1 MYILDIG
8 DIHYLYLCRGIHQVK
23 MFSQFANNGCH
34 AKMCLDVNAE
44 MAVFNNVQH
53 LLSPF
58 QMLLERTFG
67 VTRLHEVD
75 ENLTELPE
83 LDNPE
88 SERLRTFVNWLNSTK
103 PYQAPI
109 KVIRYELFILSAKA
123 RVGQARVAGISL
135 PHF

>member
-1 MYILDIG
+1 MLKG
-8 DIHYLYLCRGIHQVK
+8 VWMLMRKWQ
-23 MFSQFANNGCH
+23 FSTNIC
-34 AKMCLDVNAE
+34 CP
-44 MAVFNNVQH
+44 
-53 LLSPF
+53 PF

-103 PYQAPI
+103 PYQAAI
-109 KVIRYELFILSAKA
+109 KVIRY
-123 RVGQARVAGISL
+123 
-135 PHF
+135 

>member
-1 MYILDIG
+1 
-8 DIHYLYLCRGIHQVK
+8 
-23 MFSQFANNGCH
+23 
-34 AKMCLDVNAE
+34 
-44 MAVFNNVQH
+44 
-53 LLSPF
+53 
-58 QMLLERTFG
+58 MLLERTFG

>member
-1 MYILDIG
+1 
-8 DIHYLYLCRGIHQVK
+8 
-23 MFSQFANNGCH
+23 
-34 AKMCLDVNAE
+34 MCLDVNAE

-88 SERLRTFVNWLNSTK
+88 SERLRTFVNWLNSKK
-103 PYQAPI
+103 PYQAAI
-109 KVIRYELFILSAKA
+109 KVIRY
-123 RVGQARVAGISL
+123 
-135 PHF
+135 